1 VIRRIPIRV
10 RLAVAFAALAALLL
24 AGGMAAVY
32 VTEQSEVRHVL
43 ADEARTSAASLEAVA
58 KRSRIH
64 PVAGESEREDGA
76 PPRSTTPHVPADN
89 MLRNYLS
96 HRQAGG
102 LLLVLRRDT
111 PSGKFLSP
119 IANVPAALALRS
131 VARPS
136 GNGAETVR
144 IGGAEYLLA
153 VSGDPT
159 RTALAALPMASV
171 NAEVARLART
181 ALVVTGAGILLAA
194 LLAWVMS
201 WQALRP
207 LERIAERS
215 SRITHGDLSV
225 RMGDTGGR
233 DEIAQVSHALDDMLD
248 RLENAFAAQT
258 RFVQD
263 ASHELRT
270 PLTIARGH
278 LEVALLQDEPDSA
291 QVRAAVELAL
301 AELDRMGRLVNSLL
315 ALARAERGGGGM
327 QRQVDAG
334 TLAELSV
341 ERSRA
346 LADRDWQVRVAPG
359 TDTRV
364 TVDPDAVEQV
374 LLNLLA
380 NAARHTPA
388 GGRIAVSV
396 SRDNGQVEID
406 VADNGEG
413 IAAGELPTLFD
424 RFTRVDGARGRDSG
438 GAGLGLAICRTIV
451 ESQGGSIRADSELG
465 HGARFVIRLPASA

>member
-1 VIRRIPIRV
+1 MIRRIPIRV
-10 RLAVAFAALAALLL
+10 RLAVAFAVLAAMLL
-24 AGGMAAVY
+24 AGGMAVVY
-32 VTEQSEVRHVL
+32 VTEQSEVHHVL
-43 ADEARTSAASLEAVA
+43 AGEAQTSAASLEAVA
-58 KRSRIH
+58 KRSRSH
-64 PVAGESEREDGA
+64 PAAGESEREDGSA
-76 PPRSTTPHVPADN
+76 AAATPHPQADG
-89 MLRNYLS
+89 MLRAYLS

-102 LLLVLRRDT
+102 LLLVLRHGTT
-111 PSGKFLSP
+111 PLF
-119 IANVPAALALRS
+119 NVRTALALER
-131 VARPS
+131 VPRPS
-136 GNGAETVR
+136 GTGVETVN

-153 VSGDPT
+153 ASGDPT

-181 ALVVTGAGILLAA
+181 AMVVTVAGILLAA
-194 LLAWVMS
+194 LLAWVVS
-201 WQALRP
+201 RQALRP

-233 DEIAQVSHALDDMLD
+233 DEIAQVSSALDDMLD
-248 RLENAFAAQT
+248 RLEAAFAAQT

-278 LEVALLQDEPDSA
+278 LEVALLRDEPDSA

-315 ALARAERGGGGM
+315 ALARAERGGGAR
-327 QRQVDAG
+327 QQVDAT

-346 LADRDWQVRVAPG
+346 LAERDWQMRVEPD

-380 NAARHTPA
+380 NAARHTPD

-396 SRDNGQVEID
+396 SRDNGHVQID
-406 VADNGEG
+406 VADDGEG
-413 IAAGELPTLFD
+413 IAEGELPTLFD
-424 RFTRVDGARGRDSG
+424 RFTRVDSARGRDRG

>member
-10 RLAVAFAALAALLL
+10 RLAVAFATLAALLL

-32 VTEQSEVRHVL
+32 VTVQSEVRHAL
-43 ADEARTSAASLEAVA
+43 SDEVRTSAASLEAVA

-64 PVAGESEREDGA
+64 PKAGESEVDDGGTA
-76 PPRSTTPHVPADN
+76 PTKATRPQPDAMVRA
-89 MLRNYLS
+89 YLT
-96 HRQAGG
+96 HRQEGE
-102 LLLVLRRDT
+102 LLLVLRRGMT
-111 PSGKFLSP
+111 PL
-119 IANVPAALALRS
+119 ANVRAALALGRLP
-131 VARPS
+131 RPPQ
-136 GNGAETVR
+136 NGVETVR
-144 IGGAEYLLA
+144 VGGAEYLLA
-153 VSGDPT
+153 SSGDLH

-181 ALVVTGAGILLAA
+181 ALVVTAAGILLAA

-201 WQALRP
+201 RQALRP

-278 LEVALLQDEPDSA
+278 LEVALLEREPDSA

-315 ALARAERGGGGM
+315 ALARAERGGGGT

-346 LADRDWQVRVAPG
+346 LADRDWQMSVAPG
-359 TDTRV
+359 ADTRV

-380 NAARHTPA
+380 NAARHTRA
-388 GGRIAVSV
+388 GGRIGVSV
-396 SRDNGQVEID
+396 SRDNGQVEIG
-406 VADNGEG
+406 VADDGEG

-451 ESQGGSIRADSELG
+451 ESQGGSIRAESELG

>member
-43 ADEARTSAASLEAVA
+43 AEEARTSAASLEAVA

-64 PVAGESEREDGA
+64 PLAGESEAEDGA
-76 PPRSTTPHVPADN
+76 AKAPATHTPSDT
-89 MLRNYLS
+89 MLRTYLT
-96 HRQAGG
+96 HRQAGEG
-102 LLLVLRRDT
+102 LLLVLRQGTT
-111 PSGKFLSP
+111 PLF
-119 IANVPAALALRS
+119 NVRAALGLGRLS
-131 VARPS
+131 RPPA
-136 GNGAETVR
+136 NGVETVR
-144 IGGAEYLLA
+144 LGGAEYLLA
-153 VSGDPT
+153 SSGDPT
-159 RTALAALPMASV
+159 RTALVALPMASV

-201 WQALRP
+201 RQALRP

-233 DEIAQVSHALDDMLD
+233 DEIAQVSKALDDMLE
-248 RLENAFAAQT
+248 RLEAAFAAQT

-278 LEVALLQDEPDSA
+278 LEVALMQDEPDPGL
-291 QVRAAVELAL
+291 VRAAVELAL

-315 ALARAERGGGGM
+315 ALARAERGGDGAR
-327 QRQVDAG
+327 RQVDAG
-334 TLAELSV
+334 RLAELSV
-341 ERSRA
+341 DRSRA
-346 LADRDWQVRVAPG
+346 LADRDWRVSVAPG
-359 TDTRV
+359 TDARV

-380 NAARHTPA
+380 NAARHTPP
-388 GGRIAVSV
+388 GGQIAVSV

-406 VADNGEG
+406 VTDNGEG

-451 ESQGGSIRADSELG
+451 ESQGGSIRADSEPG
-465 HGARFVIRLPASA
+465 RGARFAIRLPASA

>member
-1 VIRRIPIRV
+1 VIRRIPIRI
-10 RLAVAFAALAALLL
+10 RLAVAFAALAAMLL

-43 ADEARTSAASLEAVA
+43 AQEAQTSAASLEAVA

-64 PVAGESEREDGA
+64 PSAGESERDDGSA
-76 PPRSTTPHVPADN
+76 PSTTTPRAPADN
-89 MLRNYLS
+89 MLRTYLS
-96 HRQAGG
+96 HRQGGG
-102 LLLVLRRDT
+102 LLLVLRRGAT
-111 PSGKFLSP
+111 PLFNIRS
-119 IANVPAALALRS
+119 ALALGH
-131 VARPS
+131 VPRPAGS
-136 GNGAETVR
+136 GVETVR

-153 VSGDPT
+153 ASGDPT

-181 ALVVTGAGILLAA
+181 ALVVTAAGILLAA
-194 LLAWVMS
+194 LLAWVTS
-201 WQALRP
+201 RQALRP

-215 SRITHGDLSV
+215 ARITHGDLSV

-248 RLENAFAAQT
+248 RLERAFAAQT

-278 LEVALLQDEPDSA
+278 LEVALLREEPDPA

-315 ALARAERGGGGM
+315 ALARAERGGDGTR
-327 QRQVDAG
+327 RQVDAG

-341 ERSRA
+341 DRSRA
-346 LADRDWQVRVAPG
+346 LADRDWQVRVEGG
-359 TDTRV
+359 TDIRV

-388 GGRIAVSV
+388 GGRIAVSAV
-396 SRDNGQVEID
+396 RDNGHVQID
-406 VADNGEG
+406 VADDGEG
-413 IAAGELPTLFD
+413 IAEGELPTLFD
-424 RFTRVDGARGRDSG
+424 RFTRVDTARGRDSG

-451 ESQGGSIRADSELG
+451 ESQGGSIRAESELG
-465 HGARFVIRLPASA
+465 HGARFVIRLPASV